1 MFRPFLFLLQP
12 EDDDDYDDDDNNNNN
27 NGENGA
33 LGSHDREQQSSI
45 GATFYT
51 INPTRTGTV
60 HGMCCNA

>member
-1 MFRPFLFLLQP
+1 MFCPFLLLLQS
-12 EDDDDYDDDDNNNNN
+12 EDDDDDDNNNNNN

-45 GATFYT
+45 GAIFYT

-60 HGMCCNA
+60 QGMCCNA